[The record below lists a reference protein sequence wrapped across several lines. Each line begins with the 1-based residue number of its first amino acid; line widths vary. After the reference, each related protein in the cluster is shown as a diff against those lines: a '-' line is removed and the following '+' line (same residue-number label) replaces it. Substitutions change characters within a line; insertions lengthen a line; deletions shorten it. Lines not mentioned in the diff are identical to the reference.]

1 MYVSGRQLFMKDTY
15 SFIIFFVVVPQKTP
29 GASDPYAGKWLCHCY
44 CPNLSQKNHA
54 FSTPRICWTDVN
66 PLDFA
71 VSGGMGKKQQIA
83 HRYFVSLCL
92 GV

>member
-1 MYVSGRQLFMKDTY
+1 MYVSGRQLLKKDTC
-15 SFIIFFVVVPQKTP
+15 SLMIFSIVVPQKTP

-44 CPNLSQKNHA
+44 CPKNLSHKNHV

-71 VSGGMGKKQQIA
+71 VSGGMETKKQIA
-83 HRYFVSLCL
+83 HQYFASL
-92 GV
+92 V